1 MLRFLGRLI
10 VRFLTEPNA
19 SCAPGMPTNINALE
33 QTARAG
39 DVLLVEGRERISGAI
54 KYLTQST
61 WSHAA
66 LCVGQDEETGAMQF
80 VETDV
85 AHGVRLVTADH
96 YKAYHMRLCRPIGL
110 SETEIATVC
119 DAARARIGDTY
130 DVRNVIDLARY
141 LFPTPPVPLPWRR
154 RMIALGSGD
163 PTKAICS
170 TLIAQAF
177 EAVRYPVLPTLTREI
192 SNDENCV
199 DCVRDILH
207 IRHFSLYTPRD
218 FDVSPYFE
226 IVKPTLAVGFDHRTL
241 NWAHDRMA

>member
-1 MLRFLGRLI
+1 MLKFLGKLI
-10 VRFLTEPNA
+10 IKYLTQPQG
-19 SCAPGMPTNINALE
+19 SCAPGMPTSTQALE
-33 QTARAG
+33 QSAQAG
-39 DVLLVEGRERISGAI
+39 DVLLIEGRERISTAI

-66 LCVGQDEETGAMQF
+66 LCVGHNQQTGSLEF
-80 VETDV
+80 IETD
-85 AHGVRLVTADH
+85 AAYGVRLVTAEH
-96 YKAYHMRLCRPIGL
+96 YKGYHMRLCRPSGL
-110 SETEIATVC
+110 GPGEVNAVC
-119 DAARARIGDTY
+119 AYAKARIGDMY

-163 PTKAICS
+163 STKAICS

-177 EAVRYPVLPTLTREI
+177 EAVRYPVLPRITEEN
-192 SNDENCV
+192 SNDADCM
-199 DCVRDILH
+199 DCVHEILH

-226 IVKPTLAVGFDHRTL
+226 IVKPTLVLGFDYRTL
-241 NWAHDRMA
+241 KWAD